1 MRNSSQI
8 LIFIDVQKA
17 LEAGIKFKLSDNGVV
32 LSAGDERGFLKPEYF
47 SRVEDAKTRRAVDG
61 WEGNN
66 K

>member
-1 MRNSSQI
+1 MKNSSQI

-17 LEAGIKFKLSDNGVV
+17 LEAGIKFELSDNAVV

-47 SRVEDAKTRRAVDG
+47 SSVEEAKTRRAVNG